1 MKVMIASQG
10 YPTKKYPMNGIHQ
23 FAYAK
28 ALKKHGVDTY
38 VVALDLRSFRRKRKW
53 GYEEKIVDGIK
64 TYAINIPL
72 GNINQKLLCNI
83 GAFFL
88 KRKIDSILN
97 KEKNTDIIHSHFTEP
112 SYSFI
117 KTIKDKKIN
126 IPVIVSEHSSSI
138 NKEDISHIRKDKL
151 EVAKYVYNNCNELL
165 VGSPFFQ
172 ERMYKNFGVRPIC
185 TPTVA
190 NTDVFTLNNYNF
202 NKNIYRVIS
211 TGNLKYEKGH
221 RELIK
226 AYGRVFRNINS
237 ELIIFGEGED
247 REVLEELIKEE
258 KINHK
263 VFLKGH
269 KSIEE
274 IAKEYNNGDLFVLA
288 SHSETYGKAYIEAM
302 ICGLP
307 VVTTRNGGSEHFI
320 QEFNGTIANVLDV
333 NDLANKLEFMYNNR
347 HKFNKKIISGYA
359 NRNFSEK
366 ASILELKKIY
376 SAVLRGEKYVR

>member
-10 YPTKKYPMNGIHQ
+10 YPTKEYPMNGIHQ
-23 FAYAK
+23 YAYAK
-28 ALKKHGVDTY
+28 ALKKYGEDVY

-88 KRKIDSILN
+88 KRRINYILN
-97 KEKNTDIIHSHFTEP
+97 KEKNTEIIHSHFTEP

-117 KTIKDKKIN
+117 KTIKDKSIN
-126 IPVIVSEHSSSI
+126 IPIIVSEHSSSI
-138 NKEDISHIRKDKL
+138 NKEDLSNIRKDKL
-151 EVAKYVYNNCNELL
+151 EVAKYVYNNCDELL

-172 ERMYKNFGVRPIC
+172 ERLYRNFGIKPIC

-190 NTDVFTLNNYNF
+190 NTDVFKLKNYNF
-202 NKNIYRVIS
+202 NENIYRIIS
-211 TGNLKYEKGH
+211 TGNLKLEKGH
-221 RELIK
+221 RELIR
-226 AYGRVFRNINS
+226 AYGKVFKNKSS
-237 ELIIFGEGED
+237 ELLIFGEGDD
-247 REVLEELIKEE
+247 RRELE
-258 KINHK
+258 KIIQEENLEQK
-263 VFLKGH
+263 VYLKGH
-269 KSIEE
+269 RRLEE
-274 IAKEYNNGDLFVLA
+274 IAEEYNKGDLFVLA

-307 VVTTRNGGSEHFI
+307 VITTNNGGSEHFI
-320 QEFNGTIANVLDV
+320 EEFNGAIANVKDI
-333 NDLANKLEFMYNNR
+333 NDLANKLELMYNNR
-347 HKFNKKIISGYA
+347 HKFNKKIISEYA
-359 NRNFSEK
+359 NENFSEK

-376 SAVLRGEKYVR
+376 STVLRGEKYVR